1 MLYFKALYKER
12 TYFFNSVFLIF
23 ALLVLILLIFDLEFS
38 GSRTTDTLAPV
49 WLFITAGGGIYGIAV
64 FLLLLSAF
72 VLYNFKFSKSKRRVA
87 YLFLYTVF
95 CVQLINTSV
104 TYFVLKDSILKPRPS
119 QLYITGGE
127 FKDPA
132 GVLYIDRLPEERKK
146 YLRDMSENNPDKFKE
161 IYPPLLYN
169 WINETEN
176 SFPSGHS
183 QSSFFL
189 AVIFAFIISSTVS
202 IKNKYLTVIPLLWSL
217 LVSLSRV
224 VIGVHYNTD
233 VIAGAFLGIITALA
247 IISIKKFNVLFQ
259 RY

>member
-1 MLYFKALYKER
+1 MLYFKTLYRER

-23 ALLVLILLIFDLEFS
+23 TLLVLILLMFDLEFS

-49 WLFITAGGGIYGIAV
+49 WLFITAGGGVYGIAV
-64 FLLLLSAF
+64 TFLIVSAF
-72 VLYNFKFSKSKRRVA
+72 VLYNFKFSKSKRIVVF
-87 YLFLYTVF
+87 LFLLSVF
-95 CVQLINTSV
+95 CIQLINTGV
-104 TYFVLKDSILKPRPS
+104 TYFVLKDSIVKPRPS

-132 GVLYIDRLPEERKK
+132 GALYIDRLPEEKKK
-146 YLRDMSENNPDKFKE
+146 YLREMTENNPDKFKE

-169 WINETEN
+169 WINEIEN

-189 AVIFAFIISSTVS
+189 AVIFAFIISSSVS
-202 IKNKYLTVIPLLWSL
+202 NKNKYLTVIPLLWAL

-247 IISIKKFNVLFQ
+247 IISIKNFNVLFQ